1 MYLNISVKIIIRSI
15 STVFSS
21 LCIILCMADMIILL
35 VVLIKVPHNLGYQVT
50 FNKFF
55 FIGYL

>member
-50 FNKFF
+50 FNNIV